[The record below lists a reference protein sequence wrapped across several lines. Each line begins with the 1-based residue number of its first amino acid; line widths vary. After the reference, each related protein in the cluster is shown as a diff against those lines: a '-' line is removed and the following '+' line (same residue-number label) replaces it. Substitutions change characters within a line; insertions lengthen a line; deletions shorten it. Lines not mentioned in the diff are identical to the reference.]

1 MAVFQ
6 NPWQRNFPAKKCG
19 GQEEELLVFGYS
31 CRLFRDDERALY
43 IDQGKHLIPW
53 MGDENLLI
61 DRYDARGY
69 LYDLKRYEP
78 KPDIDPLG
86 GLTEAEKRIEERCEE
101 ERYLELYK
109 DVQEEEMYEEEE
121 VKRLRASLASGK
133 AYHEIG
139 FNYESRED
147 DESIESEER
156 KEEEDQD
163 EPYSVPDGLT
173 VPAGLE
179 LPQTLKAHTIIEKTA
194 IFVSQHG
201 PQMEI
206 ILKTKQAT
214 NPQFNFLSIDST
226 LYPYYRHLVV
236 SIRAGTYKP
245 KPPEQ
250 PKKHDDDDDDDD
262 HYLHPSLFAAKPQKE
277 TPFTVPNLVFLRGN
291 EDDAYARLVKNLK
304 DKLFDHRS
312 SSPVPVEKQ
321 KKHSGSKH
329 TVHKTDKGHHSTSKS
344 STPPPDEQIAPLSQN
359 MNSDQPPPPGE
370 GPSIQLP
377 QIEESFDDG
386 NDFTE
391 CADANKIIPPPPD
404 LQPVI
409 DKMAIY
415 VAKNGEDFEIIVK
428 SKSDKRFEFLES
440 WNQFH
445 QYYLFKKN
453 YHIKLQERE
462 EEANKQQDHP
472 QEPEEQD
479 DNESISEIQQEAEES
494 IQSEEDI
501 GEELQHSEENSTGA
515 PPIETTAKEKVL
527 AKPIKGPV
535 SFSIKPKDS
544 EVQSLEKKSALLLD
558 ETDSEEEKEPRE
570 KEQPKETKE
579 NVETTNNIEQGKD
592 DVIPDTPPSVSESC
606 TGRSTPAEGEH
617 KSTKRFKPEELE
629 ARLAEEKRKDRL
641 AAAARERLA
650 QQSRE
655 RQLQLERKRRAAL
668 FLTMLNKTKC
678 NSPQEMSEE
687 KPDVEDSKGVPEQ
700 KEVVSGME
708 VEEFNLGLSPLTT
721 IITSPTRA
729 GAITPDTRNSPV
741 SSTHSSPQYEIT
753 QQRISLKPLPVLSAP
768 DGAMEPLKSSSKSHS
783 KSKKSSRSHRKSR
796 SRSPSKSKHKKMR
809 NRSRSHSRGR
819 SHSKRKRPKTPPLA
833 YSQVR
838 RSPSPK
844 EKRSSWSR
852 SVSDRSRRK

>member
-1 MAVFQ
+1 
-6 NPWQRNFPAKKCG
+6 
-19 GQEEELLVFGYS
+19 
-31 CRLFRDDERALY
+31 
-43 IDQGKHLIPW
+43 
-53 MGDENLLI
+53 
-61 DRYDARGY
+61 
-69 LYDLKRYEP
+69 
-78 KPDIDPLG
+78 
-86 GLTEAEKRIEERCEE
+86 
-101 ERYLELYK
+101 
-109 DVQEEEMYEEEE
+109 MYEEEE